1 MELYKPRV
9 VGYSY
14 YQPPIGSQKWK
25 TAVNMAA
32 AYSALTVTQLKGMLD
47 AAYATHR
54 REMEET
60 RAKWAA
66 EVAALR
72 EAFSQART
80 KLVSELQF
88 LKSDNA
94 ALQRELNAVH
104 AELEKANAV
113 IVDQGRKLTAH
124 SEVADL
130 EKRLQI
136 ARRMAS

>member
-1 MELYKPRV
+1 MELYIPRV

-32 AYSALTVTQLKGMLD
+32 AYSALTVPQLRGMLD
-47 AAYATHR
+47 TAYATHR
-54 REMEET
+54 RETEELKS
-60 RAKWAA
+60 KWAA

-80 KLVSELQF
+80 KWVSELQF
-88 LKSDNA
+88 LKSNSA
-94 ALQRELNAVH
+94 ALQRELDAVNV
-104 AELEKANAV
+104 ELEKANAV
-113 IVDQGRKLTAH
+113 IVEQGRKLAAH
-124 SEVADL
+124 SEVAEL

-136 ARRMAS
+136 ARRSAS